1 MGNPRRPAAN
11 YVHGLDGPTV
21 VVPAWFARWLEL
33 HTDLDGQRVNRRGM
47 DPAVDEVLVALH
59 FAAMHAA
66 SAHTSAP
73 GSTRPPSPEV
83 PQDLPVTVS
92 ELAERVGI
100 TGRAI
105 RHAITAGR
113 LPAHRVAD
121 RWLIDRADAETYRR
135 TRAA

>member
-1 MGNPRRPAAN
+1 MSHPRRPAAN

-59 FAAMHAA
+59 FASMHAA

-73 GSTRPPSPEV
+73 GSARPPAPEV

-100 TGRAI
+100 TGRAV